1 MKTIRTLR
9 RLGAMIVLMLCITAK
24 SFGQAQEIEQLILNI
39 DKLTQFKAILSDM
52 KTGYQIYNQGYGAI
66 SGISK
71 GNFDLHNVFLT
82 GLMAVS
88 PTVRNYAR
96 VADIITQQA
105 KLVSEYKRNYQ
116 RFRQSGSFSVD
127 ELGYISNV
135 YSRLINQSLD
145 NLDELTTILSAGKL
159 RMSDAERL
167 QVIDRLY
174 TTSSDQLNFLRKF
187 NRQGI
192 VLSLQRAKDH
202 NDINTLKK
210 LYK

>member
-1 MKTIRTLR
+1 MKTISTVR
-9 RLGAMIVLMLCITAK
+9 RRGALIFLMLFLTIK

-39 DKLTQFKAILSDM
+39 EKLTQFKAILSDM

-71 GNFDLHNVFLT
+71 GNFDLHNVFIT
-82 GLMAVS
+82 GLMAIS
-88 PTVRNYAR
+88 PTVRNYSR
-96 VADIITQQA
+96 VADIISQQA
-105 KLVSEYKRNYQ
+105 RLVTEYKRNDQ
-116 RFRQSGSFSVD
+116 RFRQSGSFNPD
-127 ELGYISNV
+127 ELGYMGNV

-145 NLDELTTILSAGKL
+145 NLDELTTILTAGKL
-159 RMSDAERL
+159 RMSDADRL
-167 QVIDRLY
+167 QAIDRLY
-174 TTSSDQLNFLRKF
+174 ASSTDQLSFLRSF

-192 VLSLQRAKDH
+192 VLSLQRAKDA

>member
-1 MKTIRTLR
+1 MKTISTLR
-9 RLGAMIVLMLCITAK
+9 RRGALILAMLCITVK

-39 DKLTQFKAILSDM
+39 EKLTQFKAILSDM
-52 KTGYQIYNQGYGAI
+52 KTGYQIYQQGYGAI

-71 GNFDLHNVFLT
+71 GNFDLHNVFLS

-96 VADIITQQA
+96 VADIISQQA
-105 KLVSEYKRNYQ
+105 RLVSEYKRNYAH
-116 RFRQSGSFSVD
+116 FRQSGSFSID
-127 ELGYISNV
+127 ELAYMSNA
-135 YSRLINQSLD
+135 YSKLINQSLND
-145 NLDELTTILSAGKL
+145 LDELATILTAGKL

-167 QVIDRLY
+167 KSIDRLY
-174 TTSSDQLNFLRKF
+174 ASSSDQLNFLRKF

-192 VLSLQRAKDH
+192 VLSLQRTKDV
-202 NDINTLKK
+202 NDIQTLKN

>member
-1 MKTIRTLR
+1 METVKTPRRRGALLLVALAFSLR
-9 RLGAMIVLMLCITAK
+9 

-39 DKLTQFKAILSDM
+39 EKLTQFKSILSDM
-52 KTGYQIYNQGYGAI
+52 KMGYQIYQQGYGAI

-88 PTVRNYAR
+88 PTVRNYGR
-96 VADIITQQA
+96 VAEIISQQA
-105 KLVSEYKRNYQ
+105 RLVSEYKSAYG
-116 RFRQSGSFSVD
+116 RFRQSGSFNRE
-127 ELGYISNV
+127 ELAYMGNV
-135 YSRLINQSLD
+135 YSKLINQSLD

-159 RMSDAERL
+159 RMSDADRL
-167 QVIDRLY
+167 KSIDRLY
-174 TTSSDQLNFLRKF
+174 ASSTDQLSFLRAF
-187 NRQGI
+187 NRQGM
-192 VLSLQRAKDH
+192 VLSLQRAKDL